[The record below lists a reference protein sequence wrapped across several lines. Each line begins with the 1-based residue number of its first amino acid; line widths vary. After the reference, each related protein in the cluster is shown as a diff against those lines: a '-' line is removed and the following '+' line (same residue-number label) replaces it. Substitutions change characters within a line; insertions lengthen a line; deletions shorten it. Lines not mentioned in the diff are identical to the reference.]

1 MGPRR
6 WPRRVYDLDPTFKV
20 KLNGPRMRQ
29 WRTAS
34 LKLVKDARLEEH
46 LGKPTWA
53 AEVRR
58 WAKEFDREAVLSA
71 ESNQHHVESRG
82 RRSNVDYQVADRPRA
97 SLSLVAR
104 AVGAAFSPCPFPVLL
119 RKRDGASQLAVRLLC
134 GTHSL
139 RSMAHIGGEDKD
151 CPRCGQTESVMHFLT
166 AHCGLAMKMFEEV
179 VGERCFCGCG
189 RGLTPRCLEWFRA
202 LEQEDKLLLVL
213 GGPLPSPSPS
223 CFSDPEVGNAAMA
236 ILAELWAARNEAL
249 TAKMAKLVP
258 GPARGTLLAY
268 FPREQAVVAAPQLES
283 EAPPVAPRRLLES
296 RAGKAEWG
304 EFVPLAPV
312 EGKVRG
318 VDEWRQHF
326 RGEVRAAAAPRAAP
340 HAPAPPAA
348 LLPPTCVPAGF
359 AGLLLS
365 LIHI

>member
-1 MGPRR
+1 M
-6 WPRRVYDLDPTFKV
+6 
-20 KLNGPRMRQ
+20 
-29 WRTAS
+29 
-34 LKLVKDARLEEH
+34 
-46 LGKPTWA
+46 
-53 AEVRR
+53 
-58 WAKEFDREAVLSA
+58 
-71 ESNQHHVESRG
+71 
-82 RRSNVDYQVADRPRA
+82 
-97 SLSLVAR
+97 
-104 AVGAAFSPCPFPVLL
+104 
-119 RKRDGASQLAVRLLC
+119 RLLC

-151 CPRCGQTESVMHFLT
+151 CPRCGQTETVMHFLT

-249 TAKMAKLVP
+249 TAKMAEPVP

-268 FPREQAVVAAPQLES
+268 FPREQPEVAARQLGP

-304 EFVPLAPV
+304 EFVPLAPADG
-312 EGKVRG
+312 EVRG
-318 VDEWRQHF
+318 VDEWRHHF
-326 RGEVRAAAAPRAAP
+326 RGEVRAAAAPRATP

-359 AGLLLS
+359 AGLLGSWAAAGRRSAVCRSAPLEGWKHMGPLWTYWLS
-365 LIHI
+365 SHLT